1 MTFKKIFP
9 IWLVIT
15 ALSGGA
21 FYLLKTMYSNHPL
34 WGSAVL
40 VLYFGILI
48 LFVLYL
54 LSAKGEKK

>member
-1 MTFKKIFP
+1 MTFKKILA

-21 FYLLKTMYSNHPL
+21 FYFLKMMFKTHPL
-34 WGSAVL
+34 WGWAVPI
-40 VLYFGILI
+40 LYIGVLI

-54 LSAKGEKK
+54 LAAKEDKK

>member
-1 MTFKKIFP
+1 MTFKKILA

-21 FYLLKTMYSNHPL
+21 FYLMKTIFSHHPL
-34 WGSAVL
+34 WGWAVPI
-40 VLYFGILI
+40 LYVGVLI

-54 LSAKGEKK
+54 LAAKEEKK